1 MTLKIAFVFHPRLTA
16 PKTIEAEEWRIWRS
30 TLGLYTVSEVSGLFI
45 NFLLSFVAFEH
56 ATTNDQKY
64 IWWPILFDKG
74 CIETSGGEKYVDAA
88 ARQRGPELTAEA
100 IVSVD
105 GTW

>member
-1 MTLKIAFVFHPRLTA
+1 MMAYFV
-16 PKTIEAEEWRIWRS
+16 
-30 TLGLYTVSEVSGLFI
+30 
-45 NFLLSFVAFEH
+45 
-56 ATTNDQKY
+56 
-64 IWWPILFDKG
+64 DKG